1 MYYNRCKEQFTTR
14 KENTMIYQTEM
25 TKLAQALTINNIPF
39 KERSLFDGVQII
51 GDGWDTICH
60 SGSYGH
66 EDGLIEV
73 MGLDDGS
80 DRDDDVIGYLTAEDV
95 LKMVLAE
102 N

>member
-1 MYYNRCKEQFTTR
+1 
-14 KENTMIYQTEM
+14 MINQTEM

-39 KERSLFDGVQII
+39 KKRPLFNGVQII
-51 GDGWDTICH
+51 GDGWDAICH
-60 SGSYGH
+60 DGSYGH

-80 DRDDDVIGYLTAEDV
+80 LRDDDVIGYLTADDV

-102 N
+102 Q

>member
-1 MYYNRCKEQFTTR
+1 MTNQA
-14 KENTMIYQTEM
+14 EM
-25 TKLAQALTINNIPF
+25 TKLAQALTVNNIPF
-39 KERSLFDGVQII
+39 KERPLFNGVQII
-51 GDGWDTICH
+51 GDGWDAICH
-60 SGSYGH
+60 DYSYGH

-80 DRDDDVIGYLTAEDV
+80 NRDDDVIGYLTAEDV